1 MQHIDSSVRVKKYRV
16 TCWRTHYGFYD
27 VEAKNEKE
35 AEAKAYQNLWNG
47 QDLDERTDMDAG
59 ISKTEE
65 V

>member
-1 MQHIDSSVRVKKYRV
+1 VQHIDSSVRVKKYRV
-16 TCWRTHYGFYD
+16 TCWRTYYGFYD

-35 AEAKAYQNLWNG
+35 AETKAYQYLWNG